1 MDFLFYDLGFLIL
14 FGLFLIVFLYAKRR
28 NLKRE
33 GILYLYKTKLGI
45 KFIDYIGKK
54 YKKIINFIQYFSIVL
69 GYILMG
75 GIFYIFINA
84 VYTYLKFPEITEF
97 VKAPPLVPL
106 IPYFPRIFGVQSLFP
121 PFYFTYFIVAVLIV
135 AVVHEFSHGIFAK
148 AKGLKIKSTGFAFL
162 GPIVGAFVE
171 PDEKQMLKKKKID
184 QMAILSAGVFAN
196 IITAIVFVFIAYL
209 FLNLSFIQAGAIF
222 TNYVASEVSVADI
235 NFIDGYVIENPNT
248 ESILKII
255 ENKKIE
261 PDLVIGPG
269 DKKINL
275 TEIKTKDKTYLT
287 DIEVLKVQL
296 ETKPESVI
304 VYEDFPA
311 IRTGLRGAII
321 EFNNVKIK
329 NQQGLSEELI
339 KYNPGDKVRIKTELD
354 DETILSY
361 ELKLAESPTNKGK
374 AFLGIG
380 SKKSETF
387 SFKWVIY
394 NFFVNSFQDPST
406 NYKPKFNAG
415 SAIFIRDL
423 LWWIILINFF
433 VALFNMLPAGFLD
446 GGRFFYLTV
455 LGVVKNES
463 FAKKTSK
470 FMIYLILLILFLMMA
485 SWFLALI

>member
-14 FGLFLIVFLYAKRR
+14 FGLFLIVFLYTKRK

-45 KFIDYIGKK
+45 RFIDYIGKK
-54 YKKIINFIQYFSIVL
+54 YIKVINVVQYFSIVV

-75 GIFYIFINA
+75 GIFYILINA
-84 VYTYLKFPEITEF
+84 VYTYLRFPEITEF

-106 IPYFPRIFGVQSLFP
+106 IPYFPKIFGVESFFP
-121 PFYFTYFIVAVLIV
+121 PFYFTYFIIAVLIV

-209 FLNLSFIQAGAIF
+209 FLNLAFIQAGAVF
-222 TNYVASEVSVADI
+222 TSYVASEISVSDV
-235 NFIDGYVIENPNT
+235 NSIDGYTIENPNT
-248 ESILKII
+248 ENILNII

-261 PDLVIGPG
+261 TDLVIGSE

-287 DIEVLKVQL
+287 DIGVLKVQL
-296 ETKPESVI
+296 ETKPESVV
-304 VYEDFPA
+304 VYGDFPA
-311 IRTGLRGAII
+311 IRAGLRGAII
-321 EFNNVKIK
+321 EFNDIKIK
-329 NQQGLSEELI
+329 NQQGLSEELA
-339 KYNPGDKVRIKTELD
+339 KYNPGDKVTIKTELD
-354 DETILSY
+354 DEIVLSY
-361 ELKLAESPTNKGK
+361 ELKLEESPTIDGR

-387 SFKWVIY
+387 SFKEIVSR
-394 NFFVNSFQDPST
+394 FFINSFQDPST
-406 NYKPKFNAG
+406 NYKPKLNAG
-415 SAIFIRDL
+415 LAIFIRDL

-455 LGVVKNES
+455 LGIIKNEN

-470 FMIYLILLILFLMMA
+470 FMIYFILLILFLMMV

>member
-1 MDFLFYDLGFLIL
+1 MDFLFYDLGFLVL
-14 FGLFLIVFLYAKRR
+14 FGLFLIIFLYAKRR

-75 GIFYIFINA
+75 GIFYILINA
-84 VYTYLKFPEITEF
+84 VYTYLRFPEITEF

-106 IPYFPRIFGVQSLFP
+106 IPYFPKIFGVESFFP
-121 PFYFTYFIVAVLIV
+121 PFYFTYFIIAVLIV

-171 PDEKQMLKKKKID
+171 PDEKRMMKKKKID

-209 FLNLSFIQAGAIF
+209 FLNLAFTQAGAVF
-222 TNYVASEVSVADI
+222 TSYVASEISVADI
-235 NFIDGYVIENPNT
+235 NSIDGYAIKNPNT
-248 ESILKII
+248 ENILNII

-261 PDLVIGPG
+261 PDLIIGSEG
-269 DKKINL
+269 NKVNL
-275 TEIKTKDKTYLT
+275 TEMKTKDKTYLT
-287 DIEVLKVQL
+287 NIEVLKAQL
-296 ETKPESVI
+296 ETKPESIV

-311 IRTGLRGAII
+311 IRAGLRGAIV
-321 EFNNVKIK
+321 EFNDVKIK
-329 NQQGLSEELI
+329 NQQDLSKELI
-339 KYNPGDKVRIKTELD
+339 NYKPGEKVIIKTESD
-354 DETILSY
+354 DKILSY
-361 ELKLAESPTNKGK
+361 ELKLAESPTNESK

-387 SFKWVIY
+387 SFKRAIY
-394 NFFVNSFQDPST
+394 NFFVNSLQDPST

-415 SAIFIRDL
+415 LAIFIRDL
-423 LWWIILINFF
+423 LWWVILINFF

-455 LGVVKNES
+455 LGIIKNEN

-470 FMIYLILLILFLMMA
+470 FMIYLILLILFLMMV